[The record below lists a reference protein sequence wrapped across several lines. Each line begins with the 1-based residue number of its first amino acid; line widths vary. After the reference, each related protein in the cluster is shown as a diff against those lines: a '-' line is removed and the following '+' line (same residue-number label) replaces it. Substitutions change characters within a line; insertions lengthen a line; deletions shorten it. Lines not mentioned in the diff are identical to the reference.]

1 MFERLRTRP
10 SWVPGSGDGKPS
22 VTDAYRIMRTNL
34 LAAVDDIER
43 PTVMFTSATAGEGKT
58 STVVNLAPMLAVA
71 GRRVVVVDL
80 DLRHPEVHTALALP
94 NERGVTDV
102 LRGDASLV
110 DCLKYVAVRG
120 ETGSSDQGLYVLTS
134 GPLPPDPTE
143 LLGDHRAARMLE
155 ELAAR
160 SDIVLVDSPPVL
172 PVADSLVLA
181 RLVSGTVL
189 VVEARRTPLPV
200 IQQAKDALIRNQAR
214 LLGVVV
220 SKLRSYDAVSP
231 DGGYG

>member
-1 MFERLRTRP
+1 
-10 SWVPGSGDGKPS
+10 
-22 VTDAYRIMRTNL
+22 
-34 LAAVDDIER
+34 
-43 PTVMFTSATAGEGKT
+43 
-58 STVVNLAPMLAVA
+58 
-71 GRRVVVVDL
+71 
-80 DLRHPEVHTALALP
+80 
-94 NERGVTDV
+94 
-102 LRGDASLV
+102 
-110 DCLKYVAVRG
+110 
-120 ETGSSDQGLYVLTS
+120 
-134 GPLPPDPTE
+134 
-143 LLGDHRAARMLE
+143 MLE

-200 IQQAKDALIRNQAR
+200 IQQAKDVLIRNQAR